1 MVADIDIKHYYAKFI
16 EQSKSDYE
24 DSKKEYDDL
33 VVVKGKLYRNLNDK
47 LDIINNFFE
56 LELSSLDND
65 EEILVVDYDVIRNKV
80 KTSGFIQSDSSHKVT
95 VLNFIRYVQTTKLIY
110 GKKKQLE
117 VAKIRKMIGITDYKK
132 LVYKFYNYGVA
143 KCILEGNGYKF
154 AGGLGTIVCN
164 RWKVLSDKKVI
175 DFHATNRKKKE
186 IIAAGLKPYDKE
198 EAEIYKLRGMKYDG
212 VDYKV
217 YKNNDYYYEFKLIDN
232 NRYHSVNVKFIRKDR
247 FPKDFSGKSHEEI
260 AKACKSVDDIYKLK
274 ADIRCKLMILL
285 HYEPM
290 SYLNF
295 VRNAEQNEH
304 NVGAHN
310 SKNRQRF
317 QS

>member
-16 EQSKSDYE
+16 EQSKSEYE

-56 LELSSLDND
+56 LEVSSLDNN
-65 EEILVVDYDVIRNKV
+65 EEILVVDYDAIRNKV

-117 VAKIRKMIGITDYKK
+117 VTKIRKMINITDYKK

-217 YKNNDYYYEFKLIDN
+217 YKSNDYYYEFKLIDN
-232 NRYHSVNVKFIRKDR
+232 SRYKNVNIKFERKDR
-247 FPKDFSGKSHEEI
+247 IDFKYRGMSQGEI
-260 AKACKSVDDIYKLK
+260 AAICKTADDIYRTKFDMRFKLG
-274 ADIRCKLMILL
+274 ILL
-285 HYEPM
+285 AFEPM

-295 VRNAEQNEH
+295 IRNAEQKEYSL
-304 NVGAHN
+304 GAHN
-310 SKNRQRF
+310 SQNRQRF

>member
-65 EEILVVDYDVIRNKV
+65 EEILVVNYDAIRNKV

-117 VAKIRKMIGITDYKK
+117 VTKIRKMINITDYKK

-154 AGGLGTIVCN
+154 AGGYELLFVIVGKFFLI
-164 RWKVLSDKKVI
+164 RKLLI
-175 DFHATNRKKKE
+175 FMLLIEKKKE
-186 IIAAGLKPYDKE
+186 NY
-198 EAEIYKLRGMKYDG
+198 
-212 VDYKV
+212 
-217 YKNNDYYYEFKLIDN
+217 
-232 NRYHSVNVKFIRKDR
+232 
-247 FPKDFSGKSHEEI
+247 
-260 AKACKSVDDIYKLK
+260 C
-274 ADIRCKLMILL
+274 CW
-285 HYEPM
+285 
-290 SYLNF
+290 
-295 VRNAEQNEH
+295 
-304 NVGAHN
+304 
-310 SKNRQRF
+310 SKTL
-317 QS
+317 